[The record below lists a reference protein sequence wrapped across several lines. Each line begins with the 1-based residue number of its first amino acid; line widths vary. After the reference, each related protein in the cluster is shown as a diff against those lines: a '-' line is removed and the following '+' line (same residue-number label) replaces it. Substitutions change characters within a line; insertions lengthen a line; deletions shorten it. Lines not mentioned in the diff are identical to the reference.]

1 MILFSGGL
9 LGRQLG
15 GRLGGGSLLGTLML
29 PSALTT
35 TYASHQENEENSAD
49 EEK

>member
-1 MILFSGGL
+1 MTLFSGGL

-15 GRLGGGSLLGTLML
+15 GRLGGGSLLGTLII

-35 TYASHQENEENSAD
+35 TPTSHQENEDNSAD